1 MTVTPRNT
9 IRTFALVCVSIT
21 SAFLIFMGVWLTVL
35 LSSDGWCD
43 RAVGASKDAAGAERP
58 EYSVGGCFQLLN
70 QQVEALA
77 WNSHIVLA
85 VMALCLLV
93 LMVIVV
99 SGGHLSFS
107 ASKAG
112 LSGNLGGGDG
122 LPETA
127 AEGAALATGAAQ
139 NVTEQLAAQEGKE

>member
-9 IRTFALVCVSIT
+9 IRTFALVCVCIT
-21 SAFLIFMGVWLTVL
+21 SAFLIFMGVWLTIL
-35 LSSDGWCD
+35 LSTDGWCD
-43 RAVGASKDAAGAERP
+43 RAVGASKDAAGVERP

-70 QQVEALA
+70 AQVEALA

-122 LPETA
+122 VPETP
-127 AEGAALATGAAQ
+127 AEGAKLAAGAATD
-139 NVTEQLAAQEGKE
+139 VAKKLGESEAD